1 MVMQTTFD
9 GPESDYSFSD
19 AGGNIEV
26 SKDGAVVASSE
37 GLSGDLVL
45 TLGESVITASRE
57 VDTVHASGSVEDPY
71 VTALDDGGYVL
82 TWSVD
87 NDSFEGIVVKRYSA
101 SGEMIQRT
109 NIPTPDVDD
118 PSITALKN
126 GQFILAWTSENDN
139 DVSTVYTQLFGA
151 DGNTSGS
158 VVKVASSATFDLEDA
173 KVTVLS
179 DTKYIVT
186 WGETHDDASN
196 NPLLELTDIK
206 SVVYTN
212 GSPGAV
218 QTLVTRDSTL
228 GEADD
233 STILKGADGKF
244 WLTYTVQKVTNPE
257 SNNPTFT
264 SKFLV
269 SQLDANGKLIAGA
282 PIVLD
287 TLTSSN
293 GYASYFGVVEVNGQF
308 VVSHVTEGTGTQDRV
323 IVTQLY
329 DNTFVAI
336 GDPVEISSGQSIN
349 GATIAEL
356 PNEGGYVLA
365 WSEYNPSGGGNVYIQ
380 RFDANGVEKDGSP
393 ILVGTAASG
402 NFLRDAPVVTVRDGG
417 TVVVS
422 WESSSNSTPNE
433 VDINVQKVTNAGLLV
448 GSTTTTITGDA
459 HDNTLNWSGTDD
471 VTLDGGAG
479 NDTAGLLGSSA
490 EHRFTQDSAGNIV
503 VQGNQDTTLQSIEKV
518 QFTGNETIS
527 INDNRF
533 DNEAG
538 AVVSMEPNSTQ
549 LSNGNYV
556 VVWEQAGEFHVQQF
570 DASHT
575 LLDDQLLNSNT
586 GTNPVITAGKD
597 GAYLIGWITDG
608 NLLQIQGYD
617 TTGTATGELI
627 SFSPQDSDNSNVRF
641 EDMAITVLANGNYA
655 VTWSEEMNGAQGSS
669 SPFFAS
675 ETFVQIFDGTTHL
688 AITDMVQVDTKTQDG
703 KVFAGEPSITNL
715 GTGFAIAW
723 ERETGSSGNVDVYL
737 QRYDAAGKAI
747 GANTLVNTTTAGE
760 QSGAKITTL
769 GDGSLVVTWVSL
781 TFKND
786 EPVSGNVYMQ
796 RYSDKGAKLGG
807 ETLVNTATKEIQGEP
822 AITALKDGGYVISW
836 ATSDEASRSA
846 DAHLYAQIFDK
857 NGAKVGG
864 QLLINTS
871 ENDMFPVVNATAD
884 GGFVVTWEDLSGE
897 RDVNGNNVSG
907 DIHSQRFD
915 STGHSTVL
923 TGDDG
928 DNTLI
933 WTGSNPIV
941 LEGGA
946 GNDTLVGGDAND
958 ILKGGTGD
966 DRLDG
971 GLGAD
976 VLSGGLGNDTYVV
989 NNLQDQI
996 IENAGEGTDTVESS
1010 ITWTLGANLENL
1022 TLTGATAINGT
1033 GNELDNVLI
1042 GNSGKNTLSGGAGND
1057 TLDGG
1062 AGVDTLIGG
1071 AGDDTYIVDLLTK
1084 GTGDKATLALE
1095 DTVTEKAG
1103 EGDLD
1108 VLQLRMSD
1116 SAVANFSGVAA
1127 VTLGA
1132 NLEVLDARNTG
1143 TLAITLNGNAADN
1156 RILGNAGNNILDGKA
1171 GIDTLIGGAGDD
1183 LYILDNAAEL
1193 ALVEEEADE
1202 GNDTLQIGYNNT
1214 SKTEAQSIDLSVGN
1228 LVNFENVTVTGT
1240 GLFNLTGNNLGNK
1253 LTGNAAANVITGGTG
1268 NDTLDGKNGGDTLT
1282 GGDGDDTYFVYSDKD
1297 QVIEEL
1303 NGGTDTVNVVAY
1315 AKNTYTLADNIENA
1329 VAYSAAA
1336 INLTGNALNNT
1347 LTGNAAANILDGGE
1361 GADRLVG
1368 GKGNDTYIVDNVGDV
1383 VVELLNEGVDTVKSS
1398 VDYTLTDNVENLT
1411 LTGSGAINGTGNALN
1426 NIITGNGLA
1435 NVLDGGAGVDT
1446 LIGGAGND
1454 TYIVDLLAKGTGIK
1468 ATVALEDTVTEKAG
1482 EGDLD
1487 VLQLRMSD
1495 SAVANFSGVA
1505 AVTLGA
1511 NLEVLD
1517 ARNTGN
1523 LAITLNGNAANNRII
1538 GNAGNNILDGKA
1550 GIDTLIGGDGDD
1562 LYILDNAA
1570 ELALVQEE
1578 ADEGN
1583 DTLQIGYNNTSK
1595 TEAQSIDLSAGNLVN
1610 FENITVTGTGLFN
1623 LTGNNL
1629 GNKLTGNASANVI
1642 TGGTGND
1649 VLDGKNGG
1657 DTLTGGDGDDT
1668 YFVYSD
1674 KDQVIEELNGGTDTV
1689 NVVSY
1694 AKNTYT
1700 LADNIENAVA
1710 YSAAAINLT
1719 GNALNNILT
1728 GNAAANILDGGEGA
1742 DRLVG
1747 GKGNDTYIVDNV
1759 GDVVVELLNEG
1770 VDTVKSSIDYT
1781 LTDNVENLTLTGSGA
1796 INGTGNALNN
1806 IITGNNLANVLDGG
1820 AGVDQLIGGDGN
1832 DTYLVDLVIK
1842 GTGAKA
1848 TATLEDTVVEKAGQG
1863 DDTLI
1868 LRTDSD
1874 AFANFI
1880 GKASVTLAANV
1891 ENLDAR
1897 GTGLLNLSLTG
1908 NASDNLIIGNAGN
1921 NVINGGAG
1929 NDTLAGGRGQDTL
1942 TGGAGKDVFV
1952 FSAGDSNVDSD
1963 GTGIDVITDFNI
1975 KDDTIGFDQLGV
1987 TLDSDSVKTISGVQ
2001 TGYASL
2007 LEAANALF
2015 SDTVKAVIGYDKG
2028 NAYVFV
2034 DTDDA
2039 LGADTAIKLVGVK
2052 GDVNIGAIKLVAD
2065 DFHLTPP

>member
-186 WGETHDDASN
+186 WGETHDDVSN

-336 GDPVEISSGQSIN
+336 GNPVEISSGQSIN

-479 NDTAGLLGSSA
+479 TDTAGLLGTSA

-518 QFTGNETIS
+518 QFTGNEIIS

-575 LLDDQLLNSNT
+575 LLHDQLLNSNT

-597 GAYLIGWITDG
+597 GAYLIGWITEG
-608 NLLQIQGYD
+608 NLLQIQSYNGS
-617 TTGTATGELI
+617 GTATGEPI
-627 SFSPQDSDNSNVRF
+627 SFSPQDSDNANVRF

-737 QRYDAAGKAI
+737 QRYDAAGKAV
-747 GANTLVNTTTAGE
+747 GANTLVNTNTAGE

-923 TGDDG
+923 TGDDS

-996 IENAGEGTDTVESS
+996 IENTGEGTDTVESS

-1022 TLTGATAINGT
+1022 TLTGSAAINGT

-1042 GNSGKNTLSGGAGND
+1042 GNSAKNTLSGGAGND

-1071 AGDDTYIVDLLTK
+1071 AGNDTYIVDLLTN
-1084 GTGDKATLALE
+1084 GTGTKATLALE
-1095 DTVTEKAG
+1095 DTITEKAG

-1116 SAVANFSGVAA
+1116 SAVANFSGSAA

-1156 RILGNAGNNILDGKA
+1156 RIIGNAGNNILDGKA

-1193 ALVEEEADE
+1193 ALVEEEAGE

-1214 SKTEAQSIDLSVGN
+1214 N
-1228 LVNFENVTVTGT
+1228 
-1240 GLFNLTGNNLGNK
+1240 
-1253 LTGNAAANVITGGTG
+1253 
-1268 NDTLDGKNGGDTLT
+1268 
-1282 GGDGDDTYFVYSDKD
+1282 
-1297 QVIEEL
+1297 
-1303 NGGTDTVNVVAY
+1303 
-1315 AKNTYTLADNIENA
+1315 
-1329 VAYSAAA
+1329 
-1336 INLTGNALNNT
+1336 
-1347 LTGNAAANILDGGE
+1347 
-1361 GADRLVG
+1361 
-1368 GKGNDTYIVDNVGDV
+1368 
-1383 VVELLNEGVDTVKSS
+1383 
-1398 VDYTLTDNVENLT
+1398 
-1411 LTGSGAINGTGNALN
+1411 
-1426 NIITGNGLA
+1426 
-1435 NVLDGGAGVDT
+1435 
-1446 LIGGAGND
+1446 
-1454 TYIVDLLAKGTGIK
+1454 
-1468 ATVALEDTVTEKAG
+1468 
-1482 EGDLD
+1482 
-1487 VLQLRMSD
+1487 
-1495 SAVANFSGVA
+1495 
-1505 AVTLGA
+1505 
-1511 NLEVLD
+1511 
-1517 ARNTGN
+1517 
-1523 LAITLNGNAANNRII
+1523 
-1538 GNAGNNILDGKA
+1538 
-1550 GIDTLIGGDGDD
+1550 
-1562 LYILDNAA
+1562 
-1570 ELALVQEE
+1570 
-1578 ADEGN
+1578 
-1583 DTLQIGYNNTSK
+1583 K